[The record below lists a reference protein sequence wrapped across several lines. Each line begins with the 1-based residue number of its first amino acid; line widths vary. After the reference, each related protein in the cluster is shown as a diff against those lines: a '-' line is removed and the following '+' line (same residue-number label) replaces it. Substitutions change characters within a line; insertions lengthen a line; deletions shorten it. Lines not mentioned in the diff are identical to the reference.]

1 MNLKAV
7 VCQNT
12 GLRVADLPE
21 PEPGRGQVL
30 VQVLHCGICGSD
42 LHVREHCGHMKQ
54 LMARVAFDAQFPGVG
69 DAVVFGHEFCCE
81 VLDHGPG
88 CERRIRPGTRV
99 VAQPLLRVGNGID
112 MLGLSVRSPGA
123 YAERMLLQESALV
136 PVPSGLSSELAALT
150 EPMAVAWHAV
160 RRSEIARKDVA
171 IVIGCGPVGLAVI
184 CLLKARGVKTVVAS
198 DFSPGRRALAQR
210 CGADVVIDPATTS
223 PWSNW
228 QEYGFMG
235 GLGDL
240 LELALG
246 TREKLAK
253 LPLLW
258 WHVWRLAEALGQN
271 PARPVIFEC
280 VGVPGLLQQLI
291 DGAPLLSRVVV
302 AGVCMQVDRIEPA
315 VAIHKEIDLRFVFGH
330 SPLEFRDTLHLIA
343 DGKVDCAPLI
353 TGVVGLDGV
362 ANAFDALKDPER
374 HAKILIDPASAATR
388 PLASAPARAHAP

>member
-1 MNLKAV
+1 
-7 VCQNT
+7 
-12 GLRVADLPE
+12 
-21 PEPGRGQVL
+21 
-30 VQVLHCGICGSD
+30 
-42 LHVREHCGHMKQ
+42 
-54 LMARVAFDAQFPGVG
+54 
-69 DAVVFGHEFCCE
+69 
-81 VLDHGPG
+81 
-88 CERRIRPGTRV
+88 
-99 VAQPLLRVGNGID
+99 
-112 MLGLSVRSPGA
+112 VRSPGA

-136 PVPSGLSSELAALT
+136 PVPNGLSSELAALT

-253 LPLLW
+253 LPLPW

-302 AGVCMQVDRIEPA
+302 AGVCMQADRIEPA

-374 HAKILIDPASAATR
+374 HAKILIDPASAATQ
-388 PLASAPARAHAP
+388 PLAPGAR

>member
-1 MNLKAV
+1 MKAV

-12 GLRVADLPE
+12 ELRVEELPE
-21 PEPGRGQVL
+21 PAPGRGQVL
-30 VQVLHCGICGSD
+30 VRVLHCGICGSD

-54 LMARVAFDAQFPGVG
+54 LMARVGFDAQFPGAG
-69 DAVVFGHEFCCE
+69 EGVVFGHEFCCE

-88 CERRIRPGTRV
+88 CERKIRPGTRV
-99 VAQPLLRVGNGID
+99 VAQPLLRVDTDID

-136 PVPSGLSSELAALT
+136 PVPNGLSSELAALT

-160 RRSEIARKDVA
+160 RRSEISRKDVA

-198 DFSPGRRALAQR
+198 DFSPVRRALAQR
-210 CGADVVIDPATTS
+210 CGADVVIDPAVTS

-228 QEYGFMG
+228 REYGFMG
-235 GLGDL
+235 GIPDL

-246 TREKLAK
+246 TRERLGR
-253 LPLLW
+253 LPLPW

-280 VGVPGLLQQLI
+280 VGVPGLLSQVI
-291 DGAPLLSRVVV
+291 DGAPMLSRVVV
-302 AGVCMQVDRIEPA
+302 AGVCMQADRIEPA

-330 SPLEFRDTLHLIA
+330 SPLEFRDTVHMIA
-343 DGKVDCAPLI
+343 EGKVDCAPLL

-362 ANAFDALKDPER
+362 ANAFAALKDPEL
-374 HAKILIDPASAATR
+374 HAKILIDPASAATQ
-388 PLASAPARAHAP
+388 PVAVGAR